1 MTTEEQLPGG
11 HLGGAVRVG
20 DTVRRSAGFW
30 TPAVAALLRHLED
43 KGFESAPRFVGI
55 DDRGREILTYIDGET
70 VGERRPWPSW
80 THEDTT
86 LDQVGDWLREF
97 HEAVADF
104 EPPVDAS
111 WRFGGP
117 WSAGLIVGHN
127 DAAPYNA
134 VWRNG
139 SLAGF
144 IDWEM
149 SAPVTRDWDL
159 AHVAFSWVPLHA
171 RSVVEPEGFTDFDR
185 RSARLRR
192 LLARYRWD
200 GDAADF
206 IGTVQA
212 RALSMASGLREL
224 AQTGDR
230 DAARL
235 VREGHADDCERAA
248 AELDDFSL

>member
-1 MTTEEQLPGG
+1 MARSEPELMEGGEQTNQLP
-11 HLGGAVRVG
+11 LVQREPLLRTKLFVPPIRPNRVSRPRLIEQINKGLDKALILISAPAGYGKTTLVSSWLHETEVPSAWLSLDEG
-20 DTVRRSAGFW
+20 DNDPIRFLQNFI
-30 TPAVAALLRHLED
+30 AALQKIIPAIQPDMLSVLP
-43 KGFESAPRFVGI
+43 GMQP
-55 DDRGREILTYIDGET
+55 
-70 VGERRPWPSW
+70 
-80 THEDTT
+80 
-86 LDQVGDWLREF
+86 
-97 HEAVADF
+97 
-104 EPPVDAS
+104 
-111 WRFGGP
+111 
-117 WSAGLIVGHN
+117 
-127 DAAPYNA
+127 APYNA